1 MAHATH
7 RSRVYTAAR
16 RNEASLLPINQRE
29 KDGQPEKLTLLAGAW
44 APEDQIKK
52 DQNTYCDRTDE
63 IPGFLHITSGRKD
76 SLMNKIFLTFPPA

>member
-7 RSRVYTAAR
+7 RSRVYTGAR
-16 RNEASLLPINQRE
+16 RMRHPSYRLMRE
-29 KDGQPEKLTLLAGAW
+29 KDGQPGKLTLLAGAW
-44 APEDQIKK
+44 APEDQIEK

-76 SLMNKIFLTFPPA
+76 SLMIKIFLTFPTA